1 MKQTT
6 EVNVNL
12 KRDNLEHA
20 LLNDYVASL
29 KDPEF
34 KALVSRLE
42 LSDKIGCKYTSKL
55 ETTAHELHN
64 CSKCKSLMECKN
76 KVHGCVYY
84 PRKEGERLRFDYV
97 ACKYMKDML
106 EAEKTRSHTF
116 EEPLA
121 IRNAKM
127 ADIDLKDKKRIEVIK
142 WVQNFFK
149 SYQSNKEIKG
159 LYLHGSFGSGKSF
172 ILAALLNEIAKNGAN
187 TVIMY
192 YPEMLRR
199 LKESFSDDFG
209 LLMHEIKTC
218 DVLLID
224 DIGAESVSS
233 WSRDEI
239 LGTIL
244 QYRMDSKLPTFFT
257 SNLNIEEL
265 ESHLANTKNSIDIP
279 KAKRI
284 IERIKQLTDDLE
296 LISENRRK

>member
-1 MKQTT
+1 MQSTT
-6 EVNVNL
+6 HIKTNF

-20 LLNDYVASL
+20 LLNDYVKAL
-29 KDPEF
+29 KDPDF
-34 KALVSRLE
+34 KALITRLE
-42 LSDKIGCKYTSKL
+42 LSDKVGCKYTSKL
-55 ETTAHELHN
+55 ETTVQELHN
-64 CSKCKSLMECKN
+64 CSKCKNLLECQN
-76 KVHGCVYY
+76 QVNGCVYY
-84 PRKEGERLRFDYV
+84 PNKEDERLRFDYV
-97 ACKYMKDML
+97 ACKYLKEAL
-106 EAEKTRSHTF
+106 EQEKHRSHTF

-142 WVQNFFK
+142 WVQNFYK
-149 SYQSNKEIKG
+149 TYQNNKEIKG

-172 ILAALLNEIAKNGAN
+172 ILAALLNELAKNGAN
-187 TVIMY
+187 TVIIY

-209 LLMHEIKTC
+209 LLMHDIKTS

-244 QYRMDSKLPTFFT
+244 QYRMDAKLPTFFT

-265 ESHLANTKNSIDIP
+265 EDHLANTKNSFDIP

>member
-1 MKQTT
+1 MKSA
-6 EVNVNL
+6 NDINANL

-20 LLNDYVASL
+20 LLNDYVKSL

-34 KALVSRLE
+34 KSLVSRLE
-42 LSDKIGCKYTSKL
+42 LPDNIGCKYTSKL
-55 ETTAHELHN
+55 ETTVQELHN

-76 KVHGCVYY
+76 KVNGCVYY
-84 PRKEGERLRFDYV
+84 PNKEGNRLRFDYV
-97 ACKYMKDML
+97 ACKYMKENLD
-106 EAEKTRSHTF
+106 AEKRRSHVF
-116 EEPLA
+116 EEPMA

-127 ADIDLKDKKRIEVIK
+127 ADIDLKDKKRMEVIK

-172 ILAALLNEIAKNGAN
+172 ILAALLNELAKNGAN
-187 TVIMY
+187 TVIIY

-199 LKESFSDDFG
+199 LKESFYDDFG
-209 LLMHEIKTC
+209 ILMHEIKTS

-224 DIGAESVSS
+224 DIGAESVSP

-244 QYRMDSKLPTFFT
+244 QYRMDSHLPTFFT

-265 ESHLANTKNSIDIP
+265 EEHLANTKNSIDIP
-279 KAKRI
+279 KSKRI